1 MKKFLPAIFTL
12 FFVIFLFL
20 PSQKNAYAQSPT
32 PADGSWVQDSEVTFV
47 GKAAARSGQFLDWTL
62 QKQNYSWAVFPNS
75 QANPLMPFWV
85 TIRNIAY
92 AFIALFVLGTA
103 FVLIIT
109 RGRNISARQIIPKFL
124 AVILLITFSYALIQI
139 IYQFTD
145 VIQGFF
151 LVSPD
156 DPTQNISQKNLLSV
170 AFNYKD
176 FVGYRL
182 VGMVNDESAFI
193 SLLLVKLTAITYYF
207 MTMILLLRKIILWFF
222 IVISP
227 IFPLLILFYPIRNT
241 AKIWIGEF
249 FRWLLYA
256 PIFAIFLSGLVS
268 IWRAY
273 IPLLGF
279 SQFPFPGVGDPSKI
293 VYPTA
298 INILIGGP
306 KQVLSLNN
314 SVNMNDTFAQYV
326 VALLMLWVVILL
338 PFILL
343 QIFLDYFMS
352 FSFSENNIVKKVV
365 TGYSS
370 VFNKGIPPSP
380 PPPLP
385 SSKTPAGMAKALPFS
400 EKFSIPAQKQTQI
413 PINTSVQANS
423 EIMHLTNLSVPTMRD
438 IAKYETNMLS
448 SNVLKRQEVSKVHD
462 TLEKIASPKSVASP
476 QTQQQYQQIRQ
487 KLVQEKQKG
496 NPLAASILSAAGN
509 ISKEKRQKFA
519 PSVAPSDLFEKA
531 MYEAASQTTQLPSVN
546 RVQTV
551 SLDDYESVKKMWQ
564 ENYQKLEPPKE
575 IQGEEVDRKVW
586 IQNDIDKINKAIELL
601 TATEPTKV
609 NEGME
614 MVGNILPFLLI
625 GGFSRTEVVAY
636 LKAKLEAGKSV
647 LSEIKGKEEEEST
660 TIDVTAKKEEKPKE
674 MHLEEKQ
681 PLEPSKEQVQN
692 IENKI
697 EQVNHE

>member
-1 MKKFLPAIFTL
+1 MKKILPVIFT
-12 FFVIFLFL
+12 FFFLFL
-20 PSQKNAYAQSPT
+20 FFLPQRNIYAESSAST
-32 PADGSWVQDSEVTFV
+32 VADGTWVQDSEVTFV
-47 GKAAARSGQFLDWTL
+47 GKAAARSGEFLDWNL
-62 QKQNYSWAVFPNS
+62 QKLNYEWAIFPNGQS
-75 QANPLMPFWV
+75 NSLMPFWV

-109 RGRNISARQIIPKFL
+109 RGRNISARQVIPKFL

-145 VIQGFF
+145 VVQGFF

-156 DPTQNISQKNLLSV
+156 NPLENISQKNLLSI
-170 AFNYKD
+170 AFSYKD
-176 FVGYRL
+176 FVGYRI
-182 VGMVNDESAFI
+182 VGSIYDESAFI

-207 MTMILLLRKIILWFF
+207 MTMVLLLRKIILWFF
-222 IVISP
+222 IIISP

-279 SQFPFPGVGDPSKI
+279 SQFPFPGAGDPSKI

-306 KQVLSLNN
+306 KQVLSLTN
-314 SVNMNDTFAQYV
+314 SVNITDTFAQYV

-352 FSFSENNIVKKVV
+352 FSFSENNFIKQAV

-370 VFNKGIPPSP
+370 IFNKGIPPSP

-385 SSKTPAGMAKALPFS
+385 SSQAPAGMAKALPFS
-400 EKFSIPAQKQTQI
+400 EKFSIPAQKTAQI
-413 PINTSVQANS
+413 PISTSVQANS

-448 SNVLKRQEVSKVHD
+448 SNVLRRQEVAKVHD
-462 TLEKIASPKSVASP
+462 TLEKIASPKSVGSI

-496 NPLAASILSAAGN
+496 NPLA
-509 ISKEKRQKFA
+509 
-519 PSVAPSDLFEKA
+519 
-531 MYEAASQTTQLPSVN
+531 
-546 RVQTV
+546 
-551 SLDDYESVKKMWQ
+551 
-564 ENYQKLEPPKE
+564 
-575 IQGEEVDRKVW
+575 
-586 IQNDIDKINKAIELL
+586 
-601 TATEPTKV
+601 
-609 NEGME
+609 
-614 MVGNILPFLLI
+614 
-625 GGFSRTEVVAY
+625 
-636 LKAKLEAGKSV
+636 
-647 LSEIKGKEEEEST
+647 
-660 TIDVTAKKEEKPKE
+660 
-674 MHLEEKQ
+674 
-681 PLEPSKEQVQN
+681 
-692 IENKI
+692 
-697 EQVNHE
+697 